1 MGADASPE
9 AGRKVAGRLA
19 GRTEGEAGRNEACR
33 VVSCRAR
40 QPAPQVA
47 VSGVWTRPKR
57 RAGTRTRTRTRIQ
70 QKMYYWPEQSEADAR
85 APDTMGAP
93 VPPTQQ
99 PVAGRAQSG
108 WSLPCRLPAESKRS
122 APARLP
128 APARGCP
135 ALPLVPALLLASEC
149 SRRLRGR
156 HATLIITTPLSGGRP
171 ATARH
176 PAPATWF
183 CWRPSRCHCELG
195 GDRGPGP
202 SGQEAPHGRDR
213 HHGPTYSVRFCL
225 RSPAHR
231 IDRVVSWQLLS
242 ECRAPLLQSLC
253 CAAALYCIYT
263 HAHTTSRAEQYWHGA
278 LPPARQH
285 GQRHPTSLPVQQQ
298 AVAEEEGIAE

>member
-1 MGADASPE
+1 
-9 AGRKVAGRLA
+9 
-19 GRTEGEAGRNEACR
+19 
-33 VVSCRAR
+33 
-40 QPAPQVA
+40 
-47 VSGVWTRPKR
+47 
-57 RAGTRTRTRTRIQ
+57 
-70 QKMYYWPEQSEADAR
+70 MYYWQEQSEADAR

-176 PAPATWF
+176 PPPGFVGVPRAAQPAVAGA
-183 CWRPSRCHCELG
+183 CHCELG

-231 IDRVVSWQLLS
+231 IDRVVAIAFGVSS
-242 ECRAPLLQSLC
+242 ATPAKPVLC
-253 CAAALYCIYT
+253 CAVLLPGIYT
-263 HAHTTSRAEQYWHGA
+263 QAHTTSRAEQYWHGA

-285 GQRHPTSLPVQQQ
+285 GQRHATPPVQQQ
-298 AVAEEEGIAE
+298 VQCRRWPRRREGIAE